1 MRTISPEPL
10 TRDAYAPFGDL
21 VAANDTWRPANE
33 GTAKKSEHLAEL
45 KDLRGCNPN
54 VSVFRC
60 QPRALPHRITLL
72 EKHAASTQLFVPM
85 SASRYL
91 VIVALGGE
99 RPDLSTLRV
108 FSASGTQAITYR
120 PGVWHHTL
128 VALDRESDFF
138 CLVYEDGTAVD
149 CTEVGLAEAEQVL
162 VG

>member
-21 VAANDTWRPANE
+21 VAANDKWRPANE

-45 KDLRGCNPN
+45 ADLRGCKAN

-91 VIVALGGE
+91 VIVAHGDE
-99 RPDLSTLRV
+99 RPDLTTLRV
-108 FSASGTQAITYR
+108 FVATGTQAITYR

-128 VALDRESDFF
+128 VALDKESDFF
-138 CLVYEDGTAVD
+138 CLVYEDGTPVD
-149 CTEVGLAEAEQVL
+149 CTEVLLSEAEQVD